1 MKYGVSACLLGI
13 NCKYNGKNNESKELI
28 EALKNHEIVPVC
40 PECTGGLSIPRIPCE
55 RKGNQVISKDGSD
68 KSFYFEK
75 GAQLTLKTIQKE
87 KVDALILQS
96 RSPSCGVLEIY
107 DGSFSGKLIKG
118 QGVFAQ
124 KCMEAHIPCFDVKEW
139 LKYVD

>member
-28 EALKNHEIVPVC
+28 RALENHEIVPIC
-40 PECTGGLSIPRIPCE
+40 PECTGGLPIPRVPCE
-55 RKGNQVISKDGSD
+55 RKGNQVISKEGED
-68 KSFYFEK
+68 KTFYFEK
-75 GAQLTLKTIQKE
+75 GAQLTLETIQKE

-107 DGSFSGKLIKG
+107 DGSFSNKLIKG
-118 QGVFAQ
+118 QGVFVQ
-124 KCMEAHIPCFDVKEW
+124 KCMEANIPCFDVKEW
-139 LKYVD
+139 IKHAD